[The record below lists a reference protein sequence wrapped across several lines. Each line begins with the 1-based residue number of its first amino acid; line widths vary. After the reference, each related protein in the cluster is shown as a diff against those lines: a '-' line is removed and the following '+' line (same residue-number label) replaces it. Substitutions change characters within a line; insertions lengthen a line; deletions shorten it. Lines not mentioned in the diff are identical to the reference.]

1 MCETSISLF
10 LPWPLF
16 PALRRVRT
24 AVGLYRDAAGSACV
38 ECVLGEEAVALG
50 EAEFGVLRL
59 GAGEPFPVERTV
71 LWLGVQNLA
80 FSLVCD
86 MHENLLLAEGTLRN
100 LARHCMEELRLLGP
114 GSEVTHH
121 SHHQYTCSC
130 FIIIIIINI
139 LSCLHHSTYHHP
151 HFLQQLLSYL
161 LAGLR
166 NLQYNTQH
174 SPHE

>member
-1 MCETSISLF
+1 MSFF
-10 LPWPLF
+10 L
-16 PALRRVRT
+16 ALRRVRT
-24 AVGLYRDAAGSACV
+24 AVGLFREAAGSACV

-59 GAGEPFPVERTV
+59 SPGEPFPVERTV

-114 GSEVTHH
+114 GSEVRQH
-121 SHHQYTCSC
+121 SHHHSC
-130 FIIIIIINI
+130 FSIIIIVVTLPVITVFRTCLINNYLI
-139 LSCLHHSTYHHP
+139 FGSRSQNP
-151 HFLQQLLSYL
+151 PIALLSI
-161 LAGLR
+161 
-166 NLQYNTQH
+166 T
-174 SPHE
+174 